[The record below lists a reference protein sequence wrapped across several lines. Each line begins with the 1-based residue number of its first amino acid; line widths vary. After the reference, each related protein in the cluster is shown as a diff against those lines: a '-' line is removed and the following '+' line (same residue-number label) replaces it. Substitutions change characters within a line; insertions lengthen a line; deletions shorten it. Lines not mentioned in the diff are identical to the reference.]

1 MTLGGAM
8 IMTMFNGPMLSLPW
22 AKIDNHHDFGKAAN
36 NQVSIKGALM
46 ITAGCV
52 SWSSFIVLQVRE
64 FHLPQIYVH
73 TPLAPN
79 MIYSHF
85 SLFFLFFL

>member
-52 SWSSFIVLQVRE
+52 SWSSFIVLQVRIS
-64 FHLPQIYVH
+64 PASNIC
-73 TPLAPN
+73 A
-79 MIYSHF
+79 YSTCTKYDI
-85 SLFFLFFL
+85 